1 MSPTASLGGPEF
13 GCGLTECEPAG
24 YEESERKINTEDLL
38 ERARGLEFEPGHP
51 AHQSISNWLGGVI
64 AEGLLRPGTKL
75 PAERVFAQE
84 MGVSRM
90 TLRQAL
96 DTLLHEGLI
105 ERAVGSRGGSFV
117 AEARVPVDISNLMGL
132 SAQLLKSVHS
142 ASSHVLS
149 AHTVPADRAVAEAL
163 QLSAGA
169 PVHRIH
175 RVRFAAATP
184 VVLEESFFPAELFP
198 GLPERN
204 LTGSIYA
211 VMDEGY
217 GLAPFSSVEE
227 LNPAVAGAENARY
240 LEIGPATAVL
250 GIKRTGLA
258 RDGRPVE
265 YSEDLIRTDRLK
277 IMVSGRSQE

>member
-1 MSPTASLGGPEF
+1 MSPTAALGGPQL
-13 GCGLTECEPAG
+13 GCGLTEHEPGPAH
-24 YEESERKINTEDLL
+24 ESEPKINTDELIEQAQELVLDPEL
-38 ERARGLEFEPGHP
+38 P
-51 AHQSISNWLGGVI
+51 AHQSISNWLAGII
-64 AEGLLRPGTKL
+64 AEGLLPAGNKL
-75 PAERVFAQE
+75 PAERQFAQA

-96 DTLLHEGLI
+96 DTLVHEGRI
-105 ERAVGSRGGSFV
+105 VRAVGSRGGSFV
-117 AEARVPVDISNLMGL
+117 AEPRVPVDISNLMGL

-142 ASSHVLS
+142 ASSSVLS
-149 AHTVPADRAVAEAL
+149 VVTIPADRAVAEAL
-163 QLSAGA
+163 QVPAGT

-175 RVRFAAATP
+175 RIRFAASTP
-184 VVLEESFFPAELFP
+184 VVLEETFLPAELFP
-198 GLPERN
+198 GLPERD

-211 VMDEGY
+211 VMGECY

-227 LNPAVAGAENARY
+227 LNPAVAGEENAGH

-265 YSEDLIRTDRLK
+265 YSEDLVRTDRLK
-277 IMVSGRSQE
+277 IVVSGRVGE

>member
-1 MSPTASLGGPEF
+1 MISI
-13 GCGLTECEPAG
+13 
-24 YEESERKINTEDLL
+24 EELL
-38 ERARGLEFEPGHP
+38 ERARGLEFEPGKP
-51 AHQSISNWLGGVI
+51 THQAISDWLGGII
-64 AEGLLRPGTKL
+64 AEGLLAPGARL

-90 TLRQAL
+90 TLRQGL
-96 DTLLHEGLI
+96 DTLLHEGRI
-105 ERAVGSRGGSFV
+105 VRAVGSRGGSFV
-117 AEARVPVDISNLMGL
+117 AEDRVPVDISNLMGL

-142 ASSHVLS
+142 ASSNVLS
-149 AHTVPADRAVAEAL
+149 ARTIPADRAVAEAL
-163 QLSAGA
+163 QLAVGD

-211 VMDEGY
+211 VMREGY

-227 LNPAVAGAENARY
+227 LNPAVAGVDNARH

-265 YSEDLIRTDRLK
+265 YSEDLIRTDRIK
-277 IMVSGRSQE
+277 IMVSGRSDG

>member
-1 MSPTASLGGPEF
+1 MELSKEF
-13 GCGLTECEPAG
+13 VPN
-24 YEESERKINTEDLL
+24 SEM
-38 ERARGLEFEPGHP
+38 P
-51 AHQSISNWLGGVI
+51 AHQSIAEWLRTIIVQGT
-64 AEGLLRPGTKL
+64 LSPGTKL
-75 PAERVFAQE
+75 PAERSFAQSL
-84 MGVSRM
+84 GVSRM

-96 DTLLHEGLI
+96 DSLLHEGRI
-105 ERAVGSRGGSFV
+105 VRAVGSRGGSFV
-117 AEARVPVDISNLMGL
+117 AESRVPVDISNLMGL

-149 AHTVPADRAVAEAL
+149 AQTLPAERAIAEAL
-163 QLSAGA
+163 QLEVGA

-184 VVLEESFFPAELFP
+184 VVLEEMFLPAHLFT
-198 GLPERN
+198 GLLERD

-211 VMDEGY
+211 VMDAEY

-227 LNPAVAGAENARY
+227 LNPAVVGSGNAEF
-240 LEIGPATAVL
+240 LEIGAAAAVL
-250 GIKRTGLA
+250 GVKRTALA

-277 IMVSGRSQE
+277 IVVSGRIGE